1 MDRGFGELLEKMFW
15 AFVMFVIVITA
26 IITANVTLVVKS
38 YFSQPVE
45 IKQEKSN

>member
-1 MDRGFGELLEKMFW
+1 MEDFGELLEKMFW

-26 IITANVTLVVKS
+26 IITANVTLAVKS
-38 YFSQPVE
+38 YFSQPVVE